1 MVRVRRILAK
11 VATRLEPVVRRA
23 PVPVFPMQPVLLH
36 LVRGV
41 ARRHPD
47 IFDRLGPHTHKRFLI
62 DPVNLPFVF
71 LLRPNPHHP
80 TLTAYRRKETP
91 AYDARMAGTFL
102 TLLDLVDGKLDSDS
116 LFFSRELTV
125 EGDTEAVVVLRNALD
140 DLDESVIEDILR
152 ALGPLAVPVRLALKT
167 LRQLKSDKTHAE
179 EAAPHDAV
187 FATP

>member
-1 MVRVRRILAK
+1 MKKRIRAGLVAVAAK
-11 VATRLEPVVRRA
+11 LGPVVSRA
-23 PVPVFPMQPVLLH
+23 PVPVFPLQPVLLH

-41 ARRHPD
+41 ARRHPE

-80 TLTAYRRKETP
+80 TLTAYRRKDLP
-91 AYDARMAGTFL
+91 ACDARMAGTFL
-102 TLLDLVDGKLDSDS
+102 TLLDLVDGKLDSDA
-116 LFFSRELTV
+116 LFFSRALTV

-140 DLDESVIEDILR
+140 DLDESVIRDILR
-152 ALGPLAVPVRLALKT
+152 SFGPLGAPARFALKA
-167 LRQLKSDKTHAE
+167 LRRLKPE
-179 EAAPHDAV
+179 EDSAPHDSA